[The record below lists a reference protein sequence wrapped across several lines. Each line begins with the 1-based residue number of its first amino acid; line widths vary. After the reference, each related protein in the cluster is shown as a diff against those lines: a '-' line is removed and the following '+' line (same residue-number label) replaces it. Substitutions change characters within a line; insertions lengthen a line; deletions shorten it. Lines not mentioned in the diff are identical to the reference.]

1 MKRGPFWFRWLAAL
15 LPRDFREDHLEDVVE
30 LAEHYAAGQS
40 VLRRT
45 WIWLRAA
52 GDMVSVAL
60 RGRGRALAGGTGS
73 GSAFDGLMRDVHYGA
88 RSLSRDKAWAT
99 FAVLIVGLGIGASVT
114 VFSVVSA
121 LFLKPLPFESPDELV
136 WVSNG
141 EWGRG
146 QSLSAISV
154 QGNYLADI
162 QERSSQLRGAGGF
175 HLFDRD
181 GDHVLTAGA
190 GPQRV
195 TRLRVSPGLF
205 ETLGVHPR
213 VGRLFSAEE
222 VEEDT
227 PSVVLLTHGF
237 WTQAFGGDP
246 AIVGASVTV
255 DGATKT
261 VVGVLPADFSYGD
274 IFAPGRVI
282 DYVEPWALSPRNF
295 RTGNTV
301 GIVARLADGAT
312 IASAQD
318 EMDALAAARE
328 AETGDATEERPYWL
342 NDFYPIVR
350 PLRDHV
356 TSGFAPMTTALVGA
370 VLLVMLIVCA
380 NLSNLLLARG
390 TLRDREMAVRAAL
403 GAARGRLIRQ
413 MLTEAL
419 LLSGVGAAIGTV
431 LAIYG
436 TSLIA
441 SLELGIPLLGLAEV
455 DALGLAA
462 AVGAAFTVG
471 LVFGLVPA
479 LRASDIRLHEALKEG
494 ARGTSRGRGQARLRN
509 ALVVGEIALASVL
522 LVASALTVQSLM
534 ELLSV
539 DLGYA
544 PEHVVAVRIDPPV
557 RFESDQARDAHYT
570 AILNRVREAPGI
582 SAVGTSDILPMG
594 FNRMWGTRILDQPDT
609 RISPFVR
616 VVSEGYL
623 ETIGASITLGR
634 DVASSDDLDSPGVA
648 LVNQTFASIVW
659 PGENPIG
666 RMVRTNGEREIVGVV
681 EDTRLR
687 SVDQESGPEL
697 YVPIRQLREHGSV
710 HLMVRGDRPTEELVG
725 IVQDRVRSVDG
736 AVALDGVVTLGDVVD
751 RSLASRRFLVSLMAG
766 FALFA
771 LVLAS
776 LGTYSVISYSV
787 AQRRREIGVHIA
799 LGASSST
806 VTGRVVRD
814 TVRLTLWGLVLG
826 LAAAAYVTRF
836 VEGLL
841 YQTPRLDPTAYV
853 ATAVVLGGV
862 ALLAGF
868 LPARRAAATSPTLVL
883 AGEGG
888 GTG

>member
-1 MKRGPFWFRWLAAL
+1 MKRGPFWFRWLSAL
-15 LPRDFREDHLEDVVE
+15 LPRDFRENHFEDLVE

-40 VLRRT
+40 GPRRAL
-45 WIWLRAA
+45 IWVRAA
-52 GDMVSVAL
+52 GDMISVAL
-60 RGRGRALAGGTGS
+60 LGRGRSIGRAGR
-73 GSAFDGLMRDVHYGA
+73 GSALDSLVRDVHYGA
-88 RSLSRDKAWAT
+88 RSLRRDKAWAT
-99 FAVLIVGLGIGASVT
+99 FAVLIVGLGVGASVT

-121 LFLKPLPFESPDELV
+121 LFLKPLPFEDPTELV

-162 QERSSQLRGAGGF
+162 HERSSQLSNAGGF

-205 ETLGVHPR
+205 ETLGVEPR
-213 VGRLFSAEE
+213 VGRLFSEEE
-222 VEEDT
+222 VVQDA
-227 PSVVLLTHGF
+227 PDVVLLTHGF
-237 WTQAFGGDP
+237 WTRAFGANTD
-246 AIVGASVTV
+246 IVGGTVTV

-261 VVGVLPADFSYGD
+261 VVGVLPANFSYGD

-282 DYVEPWALSPRNF
+282 DYVEPWALTPRNF

-301 GIVARLADGAT
+301 GIVARLAEGAT
-312 IASAQD
+312 LSSAQD
-318 EMDALAAARE
+318 EMDALAAARA
-328 AETGDATEERPYWL
+328 AETGDATEDRPYWL

-413 MLTEAL
+413 MLTESL
-419 LLSGVGAAIGTV
+419 LLSAVGAAIGTV

-436 TSLIA
+436 TQLIS
-441 SLELGIPLLGLAEV
+441 SLELGIPLLGLARV
-455 DALGLAA
+455 DAMGLTT
-462 AVGAAFTVG
+462 AVGAAVAVG

-494 ARGTSRGRGQARLRN
+494 ARGTSRGRGQARLRS
-509 ALVVGEIALASVL
+509 ALVIGEIALASVL

-544 PEHVVAVRIDPPV
+544 PDQVVAIRIDPPG

-570 AILNRVREAPGI
+570 AILDRVREAPGI
-582 SAVGTSDILPMG
+582 NAVGTADILPMG
-594 FNRMWGTRILDQPDT
+594 FNRRWGTQLIDQPDSENM
-609 RISPFVR
+609 SPFIR

-623 ETIGASITLGR
+623 ETIGATITLGR
-634 DVASSDDLDSPGVA
+634 DVTSTDDMNSQGVA
-648 LVNQTFASIVW
+648 LVNQTFASIAW

-666 RMVRTNGEREIVGVV
+666 RMVSTNGEREIVGVV
-681 EDTRLR
+681 ADTRLR

-710 HLMVRGDRPTEELVG
+710 HLMVRGDRPTDELVQV
-725 IVQDRVRSVDG
+725 VQDRVRSVDG
-736 AVALDGVVTLGDVVD
+736 SVALDGVVTLGEVVD
-751 RSLASRRFLVSLMAG
+751 GSLASRRFLVSLMAG

-799 LGASSST
+799 LGASRSE

-814 TVRLTLWGLVLG
+814 TVRLTAWGLVLG
-826 LAAAAYVTRF
+826 LAAAAYATRF

-841 YQTPRLDPTAYV
+841 YQTPRLDPAAYI

-883 AGEGG
+883 AGEGS